1 MRRVRLQFFGT
12 VAIIRRS
19 VGQSVCPVAGRSAS
33 RRDFC
38 RQTPCWLGISGHSV
52 LCLSSKGP
60 YGQSIVGRFIVS
72 SVGSTTVLSLLSV
85 VWLVVRSIGRLVCRS
100 MPYPSANTL
109 LVRYCRPG
117 GRCSLSVKV
126 LFGQYCRRVRHVVHR
141 CNCRTVAAIGR
152 TLAR

>member
-52 LCLSSKGP
+52 LCLSAKGP

-100 MPYPSANTL
+100 ICLCFSVCVVFFTSCFVFPISCVVLVFFVRFMVFLVVCEVCSL
-109 LVRYCRPG
+109 LVLLR
-117 GRCSLSVKV
+117 
-126 LFGQYCRRVRHVVHR
+126 
-141 CNCRTVAAIGR
+141 
-152 TLAR
+152 